1 MQMSCSEF
9 VSLDGLAYLGHSP
22 IISFPNSTGT
32 SKNSKKHFLQLSGC
46 ILHSTERTIRVAR
59 KGVQRTPYPF
69 PPHERAGE
77 QQQLQLASK
86 ERKTRRVMSLP
97 HPPQSRR
104 TIPAGLQ
111 RCRAGGPPA
120 GCRPRGCSGRPR
132 SPSWRSRGASR
143 ASPPL
148 ASKKLD
154 FFGLGVGPILVRA
167 RIKFRNEWSWTC
179 STYD

>member
-1 MQMSCSEF
+1 M
-9 VSLDGLAYLGHSP
+9 GAYR
-22 IISFPNSTGT
+22 
-32 SKNSKKHFLQLSGC
+32 
-46 ILHSTERTIRVAR
+46 STERTIRVAR

-120 GCRPRGCSGRPR
+120 GCRPRCCSGRPR
-132 SPSWRSRGASR
+132 SPSWRSRGGVTCKP
-143 ASPPL
+143 SPR
-148 ASKKLD
+148 KQKTR
-154 FFGLGVGPILVRA
+154 FFGLGVEPILVRA
-167 RIKFRNEWSWTC
+167 RIKFRNEWSWSG
-179 STYD
+179 STYDKKKGLVNKRNGKKTRIIVYFKFYQHKS